1 MLGTMISHIIC
12 LSSIAAFLLFTP
24 SASQAHHPDKAK
36 WAGPTTGPQ
45 AQDFRTIHFIAS
57 DLKNGGTSAVSESFL
72 SAVRVLKWRAHIFD
86 GKGNPALIRQQL
98 VHSASQKVDGL
109 ILGGFDAE
117 DYPEEIKRAQA
128 AGIRVL
134 GWHASAKPGPSKLL
148 FTNITTD
155 PLAVAERSAL
165 LVKKLGPRKA
175 GVVLITDS
183 HFSIA
188 LAKTDRMKK
197 ILEESKEATVLA
209 TLDLPISNADQEAPK
224 AVETL
229 HKKFGKKWTHT
240 LAINDIYFDHM
251 NFPLKKIG
259 RKEIVN
265 ISAGDGS
272 VTALTR
278 IKSGLSQ
285 QVATIAE
292 PLRAQGWQIADEL
305 NRAFAGVSASGY
317 VSDPIEVTKKS
328 LDEHTLKEM
337 EGRIPFE
344 ESYTKIWYPGGH

>member
-1 MLGTMISHIIC
+1 MKYLLC
-12 LSSIAAFLLFTP
+12 LSALPVLLLMAP
-24 SASQAHHPDKAK
+24 VASQAHHLDRIK
-36 WAGPTTGPQ
+36 WTGPTTGPQ
-45 AQDFRTIHFIAS
+45 AQDFRTVHFIAS
-57 DLKNGGTSAVSESFL
+57 DLKNGGTSAISESFL
-72 SAVRVLKWRAHIFD
+72 SAVRVLKWQAQIFD
-86 GKGNPALIRQQL
+86 GKGNPTLIRQQL
-98 VHSASQKVDGL
+98 LHSISQKVDGL
-109 ILGGFDAE
+109 VLGGFDAE
-117 DYPEEIKRAQA
+117 DHPEEIKRAQA
-128 AGIRVL
+128 AGIRIL

-155 PLAVAERSAL
+155 PLDVAERSAL
-165 LVKKLGPRKA
+165 MVRKFGPSKA

-183 HFSIA
+183 NFAIA
-188 LAKTDRMKK
+188 LAKTERMKK
-197 ILEESKEATVLA
+197 ILEDSKDVNVLT
-209 TLDLPISNADQEAPK
+209 TLDLSISRADHEAPK

-229 HKKFGKKWTHT
+229 QRKYGKKWTHT
-240 LAINDIYFDHM
+240 LAINDVYFDHM

-305 NRAFAGVSASGY
+305 NRAFAGLSPSGY
-317 VSDPIEVTKKS
+317 VSDPIEVTKVS
-328 LDEHTLKEM
+328 LDEHSLKEM

-344 ESYTKIWYPGGH
+344 DSYMKIWYPGGH

>member
-1 MLGTMISHIIC
+1 MISHIKYYLC
-12 LSSIAAFLLFTP
+12 LSSLPVVLLFAP
-24 SASQAHHPDKAK
+24 MAAQAHHLDRAK
-36 WAGPTTGPQ
+36 WTGPTTGPQ

-57 DLKNGGTSAVSESFL
+57 DLKNGGTSAISESFL
-72 SAVRVLKWRAHIFD
+72 SAMRVLKWQAQIFD
-86 GKGNPALIRQQL
+86 GKGSPTILRQQL
-98 VHSASQKVDGL
+98 LHSISQKVDG
-109 ILGGFDAE
+109 IVVGGFDAE
-117 DYPEEIKRAQA
+117 DHPEEIKRAQA

-148 FTNITTD
+148 FTNVSTD

-165 LVKKLGPRKA
+165 LVKKFGPGKA

-183 HFSIA
+183 NFAVA
-188 LAKTDRMKK
+188 LAKTGRMKK
-197 ILEESKEATVLA
+197 ILEDSKDVTVLT
-209 TLDLPISNADQEAPK
+209 TLDLPISRADHEAPK
-224 AVETL
+224 AVEAL
-229 HKKFGKKWTHT
+229 HRKFGKKWTHT

-272 VTALTR
+272 ITALTR

-285 QVATIAE
+285 QMATIAE
-292 PLRAQGWQIADEL
+292 PLRAQGWQLADEF
-305 NRAFAGVSASGY
+305 NRAFAGLPPSGY
-317 VSDPIEVTKKS
+317 VSDPIEVTKVS
-328 LDEHTLKEM
+328 LNEHSLKEM

-344 ESYTKIWYPGGH
+344 DSYRKIWYPGGH